1 MRKTLRLTDKLT
13 VHKSDRLDEH
23 YYAIKHRSGLDIL
36 IFPKKLSTCFAVFG
50 TRFGSVDMRFTLD
63 GKKCRLPAGTA
74 HFLEHKMFENA
85 DGVNSDERFAALGAE
100 DNAYTNYTA
109 TRYMF
114 GATENIGEC
123 LTELLRLV
131 THPFFT
137 EENVKKEQGIIEQ
150 EILMYMDDPYERAM
164 ENCLRAMYFSS
175 GIRESICGSRS
186 SVRKITP
193 EILYKAYGAFYG
205 LHNMV
210 LSVCGD
216 VSPEE
221 ILEICDRELP
231 KESAD
236 PALVLREIPDEPS
249 NSSKERTVCRMNV
262 SRPMFFIGV
271 KDGTRACGKARLRR
285 GLAMN
290 ILNNM
295 LFSGTGEFYNILLDS
310 GLITPG
316 FSFGYSAGDGFAL
329 NYFSGNSDSPERVF
343 ELIKEKAYDA
353 CHTLDRED
361 FERCRRASLAQYV
374 RAFDSTSEIADDV
387 MLTAYYAESDPFEI
401 PGMIESL
408 TFEELSALPSELF
421 LPDRFTL
428 SLVLPL

>member
-1 MRKTLRLTDKLT
+1 MKLTDKLT
-13 VHKSDRLDEH
+13 MHRSDRLGEC
-23 YYAIKHRSGLDIL
+23 YYAIKHASGLDIL

-50 TRFGSVDMRFTLD
+50 THFGSVDMRFTLD

-114 GATENIGEC
+114 SATENIGEC
-123 LTELLRLV
+123 LSELLRFV

-150 EILMYMDDPYERAM
+150 EILMYRDDPYERAM
-164 ENCLRAMYFSS
+164 ENCLRAMYSSS
-175 GIRESICGSRS
+175 GIRESICGSCAS
-186 SVRKITP
+186 IKKITP

-216 VSPEE
+216 VNPEE

-231 KESAD
+231 KKSVD
-236 PALVLREIPDEPS
+236 PAPVLREIPDEPA
-249 NSSKERTVCRMNV
+249 NAAKERTFCRMNV

-271 KDGTRACGKARLRR
+271 KDSTKTCGEARLRR

-295 LFSGTGEFYNILLDS
+295 LFSGTGEFYNRLLDS

-316 FSFGYSAGDGFAL
+316 FSFGYSAGDSFAL
-329 NYFSGNSDSPERVF
+329 NYFSGSSDSPERVF

-353 CHTLDRED
+353 CRGLDRED
-361 FERCRRASLAQYV
+361 FEWCRRASLAQYV
-374 RAFDSTSEIADDV
+374 RSFDSTSDIADDV
-387 MLTAYYAESDPFEI
+387 MLSAYYSDSDPFAI
-401 PGMIESL
+401 PEMIEGL
-408 TFEELSALPSELF
+408 TFDEISALPSELF

>member
-1 MRKTLRLTDKLT
+1 MY
-13 VHKSDRLDEH
+13 KSDRLGER
-23 YYAIKHRSGLDIL
+23 YYTVKHPSGLDVL

-50 TRFGSVDMRFTLD
+50 THFGSVNMRFTLD

-114 GATENIGEC
+114 SATENIGEC
-123 LTELLRLV
+123 LSELLRFV
-131 THPFFT
+131 THPCFT

-150 EILMYMDDPYERAM
+150 EILMYRDDPYERAM
-164 ENCLRAMYFSS
+164 ENCLRAMYSSS
-175 GIRESICGSRS
+175 GIRESICGSCAS
-186 SVRKITP
+186 IKKITP
-193 EILYKAYGAFYG
+193 EILYKAYNAFYG
-205 LHNMV
+205 LDNMV

-216 VSPEE
+216 ISPEE

-231 KESAD
+231 SEAKEA
-236 PALVLREIPDEPS
+236 PQVVCEKPNEPV
-249 NSSKERTVCRMNV
+249 KAAKDRIVCRMNV
-262 SRPMFFIGV
+262 SRPMFFVGV
-271 KDGTRACGKARLRR
+271 KDSAKVEGEAKLRR

-295 LFSGTGEFYNILLDS
+295 LFSGTGEFYNRLLDS

-316 FSFGYSAGDGFAL
+316 FSFGYSSGDGFAL
-329 NYFSGNSDSPERVF
+329 NYFSGSSDDPEKVF
-343 ELIKEKAYDA
+343 EMIKEKTSDA
-353 CHTLDRED
+353 CLGLDRDD

-374 RAFDSTSEIADDV
+374 RAFDSTSDIADDV
-387 MLTAYYAESDPFEI
+387 MLSAYYSDSDPFAIPEI
-401 PGMIESL
+401 IESL
-408 TFEELSALPSELF
+408 TFDEISSIPSELF
-421 LPDRFTL
+421 APDRFTL
-428 SLVLPL
+428 SLVLPLQ